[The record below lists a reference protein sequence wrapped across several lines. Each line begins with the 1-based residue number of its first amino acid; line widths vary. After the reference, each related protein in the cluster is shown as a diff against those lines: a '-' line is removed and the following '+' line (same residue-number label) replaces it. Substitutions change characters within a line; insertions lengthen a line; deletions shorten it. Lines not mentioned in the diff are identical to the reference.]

1 VHARDGAERLQAHLR
16 QFPEYADVVLCSAD
30 LVVVSSNAVRATAE
44 QREVVRHRQKT
55 LPGAMVTLR
64 TRRLEWK
71 RQQQAP
77 SLTLFGVLVS
87 QKVGPFTLRRE
98 YHVSR

>member
-1 VHARDGAERLQAHLR
+1 VGGRPTQAEDAARRDG
-16 QFPEYADVVLCSAD
+16 
-30 LVVVSSNAVRATAE
+30 
-44 QREVVRHRQKT
+44 
-55 LPGAMVTLR
+55 TLR
-64 TRRLEWK
+64 THRLEWK